1 MHKDLHDICQFDQ
14 YLHTLRKNGT
24 NTSAICVRLTNT
36 YTLWVKGAQRLLRN
50 MCKFDQYLH
59 TLRKNVT
66 NTSAICVSLTNTYTL
81 WVKGVQR
88 FSQYV

>member
-1 MHKDLHDICQFDQ
+1 MSKKEAQIATKPNWRQNSVNALKCTKTIC
-14 YLHTLRKNGT
+14 
-24 NTSAICVRLTNT
+24 
-36 YTLWVKGAQRLLRN
+36 N